1 MGRFMY
7 RKIEEKIEKWIHSS
21 RNALLITGAR
31 QVGKTYIIREVA
43 EKHFESIIEINFYEN
58 ELARKTL
65 QGAVNAKDILLRISA
80 ITNKELIPG
89 KTLIFLDEV
98 QEYPEIVTEIKFW

>member
-1 MGRFMY
+1 MERFMY

-80 ITNKELIPG
+80 ITN
-89 KTLIFLDEV
+89 
-98 QEYPEIVTEIKFW
+98 